1 MSVVKS
7 VCIVA
12 AIIIG
17 AVAQAAAS
25 VETVRVKG
33 RGIGEDKSAALKDA
47 YRDAVE
53 RAVGLYVDAEQM
65 VENDE
70 IVKDRILTQSNAF
83 IEKYK
88 IISLKTNRGLV
99 NVEILATVRKGELS
113 HKLREFIPVRTQKL
127 VDASQDLH
135 AEIVTEL
142 NMKLG
147 AKELLAKELAS
158 LSPIRQ
164 LMNVSLASVK
174 PKVEEAEDGT
184 AVKLWYPVSIRVNSK
199 RYFNDFIPRF
209 DGILNQ
215 IKTDKARRLEFKNN
229 TLAVKGYGLWV
240 RQLASQAKRQCGN
253 MTICDRSGGGEM
265 GFRYCGIGFNKEY
278 RGVCFPQGMVFGAQH
293 ILRGIWSYASR
304 NMMEQ
309 CLSTAS
315 GREVQFNAYL
325 NVLDYFAWVGNDNPV
340 YDKQADESID
350 FEIGLVKK
358 AEGDASSLTGLWYRV
373 NPKCIELIYDWQAK
387 QVGSPNSPEE
397 TTCEMHLFDEQGAE
411 IAGTDFQV
419 VNSDVMNFS
428 CLGRGGFTPHD
439 RFQRV
444 WLVTPLVGGFSKELI
459 RWVGIL
465 VEKDDVLKIH
475 SAKVGVK

>member
-1 MSVVKS
+1 MSRMKSACVV
-7 VCIVA
+7 VA
-12 AIIIG
+12 MIFA
-17 AVAQAAAS
+17 AVAQAAAP

-33 RGIGEDKSAALKDA
+33 RGVGEDKSAALKDA

-53 RAVGLYVDAEQM
+53 RAVGLYVDAEQL
-65 VENDE
+65 VENDQ

-88 IISLKTNRGLV
+88 IISLNTKKGLV

-113 HKLREFIPVRTQKL
+113 HKLREFIPVRNMKL
-127 VDASQDLH
+127 ADASQDLH

-147 AKELLAKELAS
+147 AKELLAKELDS

-164 LMNVSLASVK
+164 LLDVSLASAK
-174 PKVEEAEDGT
+174 PKVEEVDDGA
-184 AVKLWYPVSIRVNSK
+184 AVKLWYPVSIKVNQK
-199 RYFNDFIPRF
+199 RYFNEFIPRF

-215 IKTDKARRLEFKNN
+215 IKIDKTRRLEFQNN
-229 TLAVKGYGLWV
+229 SLAVKGYGLWI
-240 RQLASQAKRQCGN
+240 RQLASRAKRQSGN
-253 MTICDRSGGGEM
+253 MTIRARSGGGEL

-278 RGVCFPQGMVFGAQH
+278 QGVCFPQGMVFGEQH

-304 NMMEQ
+304 NMIGQ
-309 CLSTAS
+309 CLSAAS
-315 GREVQFNAYL
+315 GRDVQFPVHL
-325 NVLDYFAWVGNDNPV
+325 NILDYFAWVSNDNPV
-340 YDKQADESID
+340 YDKEPDGSID

-358 AEGDASSLTGLWYRV
+358 TVGDFSNLTGLWYRV
-373 NPKCIELIYDWQAK
+373 NPKCVGLIYDWQAK
-387 QVGSPNSPEE
+387 QIGSPKSPEE
-397 TTCEMHLFDEQGAE
+397 TTCEMRLFDEKGSE
-411 IAGTDFQV
+411 IAGAEFNV

-428 CLGRGGFTPHD
+428 CVGRGGFMSHD
-439 RFQRV
+439 RVQRA

-459 RWVGIL
+459 CWVGIP
-465 VEKDDVLKIH
+465 VEKDDVIKIH